1 MSLTLTALLEQPPG
15 IDGLTRALVAAGP
28 ALRVRLVADGALV
41 QLRDEDGH
49 LVATVRAAEWQAT
62 AAEAERVLDVPLPD
76 EAPAQPWWVEARA
89 TTRGRAE
96 YGARGVVRR
105 FGDCLVEYHG
115 GVVREPLEHLPPLES
130 FLRAGTDDPVTA
142 AVTEHTAVVV
152 EDRPLV
158 SASPWLME
166 ALALHARARR
176 GVQIVTPPGARVTRP
191 MAELLTTPLVRWVVA
206 EGTGHR
212 DGLSAEPLSWDPEYG
227 FVSPRPGTRR
237 AFPPRSEPDPDEDEH
252 QLLVSLKTTHPADAD
267 LELGAAVELLAEHLA
282 GGPPALLGVNEP
294 LSTEW
299 DRAVLTRIARR
310 RSPGPTW
317 MAFSGAPGPVWAGG
331 TRPFQG
337 TMRTRRIPD
346 GVRETVTFSVSFP
359 GEEAPPL
366 DAVAEVASELVQ
378 DGCLHAMEVR
388 RGRGPAD
395 LTRRPFL
402 TGAMTPAAIA
412 LGMEPLERLGRSEML
427 NGPVPV
433 TPLGPW
439 LAPGAWY
446 DLQDRQAQT
455 PDPWYRMSLLLE
467 QLRRPPASAHR

>member
-62 AAEAERVLDVPLPD
+62 SAEAERVLDVPLPD
-76 EAPAQPWWVEARA
+76 ETPAQPWWVEARA
-89 TTRGRAE
+89 TTLGRAE
-96 YGARGVVRR
+96 YGARDVVRR
-105 FGDCLVEYHG
+105 FGNYLVEHHG

-142 AVTEHTAVVV
+142 AVTEHTAVLV

-176 GVQIVTPPGARVTRP
+176 GLQIVTPPGARVTRP

-212 DGLSAEPLSWDPEYG
+212 DGLSAEPLSWDPGYG
-227 FVSPRPGTRR
+227 FVSLRPGTRR
-237 AFPPRSEPDPDEDEH
+237 AFPPRSEPAPDEDEH
-252 QLLVSLKTTHPADAD
+252 QLLVSLKTVHPADAD

-299 DRAVLTRIARR
+299 DPAVLTRIARR
-310 RSPGPTW
+310 RAPGPAW
-317 MAFSGAPGPVWAGG
+317 MAFSGAPGPVRAGG
-331 TRPFQG
+331 TR
-337 TMRTRRIPD
+337 RSRARC
-346 GVRETVTFSVSFP
+346 
-359 GEEAPPL
+359 A
-366 DAVAEVASELVQ
+366 
-378 DGCLHAMEVR
+378 
-388 RGRGPAD
+388 RGGS
-395 LTRRPFL
+395 L
-402 TGAMTPAAIA
+402 TGCA
-412 LGMEPLERLGRSEML
+412 
-427 NGPVPV
+427 
-433 TPLGPW
+433 
-439 LAPGAWY
+439 
-446 DLQDRQAQT
+446 
-455 PDPWYRMSLLLE
+455 
-467 QLRRPPASAHR
+467 RR